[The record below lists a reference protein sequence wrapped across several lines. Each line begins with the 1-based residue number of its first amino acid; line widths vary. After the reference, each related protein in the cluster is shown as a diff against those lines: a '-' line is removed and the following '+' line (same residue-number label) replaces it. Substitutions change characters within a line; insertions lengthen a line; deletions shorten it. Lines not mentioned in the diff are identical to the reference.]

1 MEETHEPNVS
11 GKNLSINIAINNLDQ
26 HENEDPF
33 NSLGSSILEERKN
46 DSSGAFIMHLN
57 INSRQ
62 NKSEELKLLNSLL
75 NAQVIVIS
83 ETNFMFKF
91 MDKRFHIIYLQFLK
105 TME

>member
-11 GKNLSINIAINNLDQ
+11 GINLSMNIAINNLDQ
-26 HENEDPF
+26 YENEDPF

-62 NKSEELKLLNSLL
+62 NRFEEFKLLNSSL
-75 NAQVIVIS
+75 NAQTLNLELVSYITTTCSSYI
-83 ETNFMFKF
+83 
-91 MDKRFHIIYLQFLK
+91 
-105 TME
+105 